1 MSEPTK
7 EMLDDFTIELC
18 AICSKILKKCKCT
31 EEDRLKH
38 YHALR
43 LKTFGVQTVLIEA
56 LTYISMLAKR
66 MEKLENKEEK
76 EL

>member
-7 EMLDDFTIELC
+7 ETFEDFTIELC